1 MNALAAEIAK
11 NIVLAGISSLTIIDD
26 KQVTVED
33 CESNFL
39 IPYDCVGLRRS
50 DAVISRTQDLNPM
63 VKVQSAGMENNL
75 MEKIQD
81 HNLII
86 LITESSS
93 HDFKKWSD
101 FCNIVNSMNAKTR
114 PEIICASVTG
124 LFGLV
129 FLDLGIHE
137 CVSEDVV
144 IKKRSV
150 PAAPSGSAAKL
161 NKASEESNTETLLV
175 KKTFNYCT
183 LSESLSLITNK
194 MKESKSDVKFIPK
207 GFLLMQVLSQCCIDQ
222 APFTLP
228 YLQSQWQKVSQ
239 QLGVEETLLSTEDLE
254 CCSGPL
260 FPAVNPVLGGIV
272 SQEVI
277 RVVTRKGA
285 PHGNWYFFN
294 GSECSVIVDWLPQN
308 EAKL

>member
-1 MNALAAEIAK
+1 MLLEDYPQNAITEEEAELYDRQIRLWGVESQNRLKQSKILLLGMNALAAEIAK

-26 KQVTVED
+26 KQ
-33 CESNFL
+33 
-39 IPYDCVGLRRS
+39 RS

-137 CVSEDVV
+137 CVS
-144 IKKRSV
+144 
-150 PAAPSGSAAKL
+150 
-161 NKASEESNTETLLV
+161 
-175 KKTFNYCT
+175 
-183 LSESLSLITNK
+183 
-194 MKESKSDVKFIPK
+194 
-207 GFLLMQVLSQCCIDQ
+207 
-222 APFTLP
+222 
-228 YLQSQWQKVSQ
+228 
-239 QLGVEETLLSTEDLE
+239 
-254 CCSGPL
+254 
-260 FPAVNPVLGGIV
+260 
-272 SQEVI
+272 
-277 RVVTRKGA
+277 
-285 PHGNWYFFN
+285 
-294 GSECSVIVDWLPQN
+294 
-308 EAKL
+308 